1 MENLRPIGG
10 VKCHADTFLIPP
22 IKRSAKYF
30 AILVSG
36 YQCQIRVS
44 IDVIVMVLRRFGIG
58 CLFRES
64 TFRIRGESQRIME
77 CRRAI
82 GGMKRRKESGVTK
95 EEIQRLQNIERKY
108 KKILGLAAD
117 VANADD

>member
-1 MENLRPIGG
+1 MARQKKAPETLETFTQKCMQRPM
-10 VKCHADTFLIPP
+10 
-22 IKRSAKYF
+22 AK
-30 AILVSG
+30 I
-36 YQCQIRVS
+36 IEE
-44 IDVIVMVLRRFGIG
+44 
-58 CLFRES
+58 LFNTRTEL
-64 TFRIRGESQRIME
+64 ME

-82 GGMKRRKESGVTK
+82 GGLKRRKESGVTK

>member
-1 MENLRPIGG
+1 MARQKKEPETLETFTQKCMQRPM
-10 VKCHADTFLIPP
+10 
-22 IKRSAKYF
+22 AK
-30 AILVSG
+30 I
-36 YQCQIRVS
+36 IEE
-44 IDVIVMVLRRFGIG
+44 
-58 CLFRES
+58 LFNTRTEL
-64 TFRIRGESQRIME
+64 ME
-77 CRRAI
+77 CRRTI

>member
-1 MENLRPIGG
+1 MSDSIENVRTSLDYYTIKNTIRIMARQKKEPETLETFTQKCMQRPM
-10 VKCHADTFLIPP
+10 
-22 IKRSAKYF
+22 AK
-30 AILVSG
+30 I
-36 YQCQIRVS
+36 IEE
-44 IDVIVMVLRRFGIG
+44 
-58 CLFRES
+58 LFNTRTEL
-64 TFRIRGESQRIME
+64 ME

-82 GGMKRRKESGVTK
+82 GGLKRRKESGVTK